1 MERSQ
6 KRCLV
11 TSLAA
16 HATLVLAVLLLPG
29 FMRRKAPDPEMLPP
43 MELVDTSGMRLS
55 VNQSTGGGTSPP
67 PPEQPAPEPARQP
80 PPEPARQPPPEP
92 ARQPPPEPVRQPVP
106 EPVRQ
111 PPRPEPVRVN
121 ADVVRVQDKDERR
134 PAPPKPAITISRD
147 LKRADP
153 KDLKAEQER
162 RREQARAEAERR
174 AAAEAARRQAAVS
187 GLRSQL
193 AERLS
198 GETDVKVPGP
208 GGGGAAWLNYADYL
222 RTFYESRWVRP
233 QSLSSPVAYV
243 GVAIT
248 VTRSGALKD
257 FQILEPSGI
266 REMDASVRTVLG
278 KYRSLA
284 PLPSDTN
291 DTERTF
297 RIRFK
302 LEGVPSA

>member
-1 MERSQ
+1 MGRTQ

-11 TSLAA
+11 TSLAMHGA
-16 HATLVLAVLLLPG
+16 LVLAVFLLPG
-29 FMRRKAPDPEMLPP
+29 FMRRKAPEPELLPP
-43 MELVDTSGMRLS
+43 LELVDTSGLRLS
-55 VNQSTGGGTSPP
+55 VNRTTGGGTPPP
-67 PPEQPAPEPARQP
+67 PPERPAPEPERR
-80 PPEPARQPPPEP
+80 PA
-92 ARQPPPEPVRQPVP
+92 
-106 EPVRQ
+106 
-111 PPRPEPVRVN
+111 PRPEPERPRPEPERMPEPAPERRTESPPPRPPKPVQVN
-121 ADVVRVQDKDERR
+121 TEVAQDKDERR
-134 PAPPKPAITISRD
+134 PAPRKPAITISRD

-162 RREQARAEAERR
+162 KREQARAEAQRR

-193 AERLS
+193 AERLT

-233 QSLSSPVAYV
+233 QSLSTPVAYV
-243 GVAIT
+243 GVSIT
-248 VTRSGALKD
+248 VTRSGSLKD
-257 FQILEPSGI
+257 FRILEPSGI
-266 REMDASVRTVLG
+266 RDMDASVRAVLG

-284 PLPSDTN
+284 PLPSDT
-291 DTERTF
+291 DDAERTF

-302 LEGVPSA
+302 LEGSPSA